1 MARQGTSTRRD
12 MGMARRFATVAAIA
26 VAALACAVPAT
37 AATPVVVGQA
47 QLGGT
52 PDIAVDGAG
61 TAHIVWEETSSAVCV
76 PRTRK
81 LVRKLR
87 RSSPTTKA
95 FNKKLKKR
103 SCKARKPIGRI
114 LKQVP
119 AGQNSIVWNGRL
131 AGRKLRPG
139 RYFALLQIRDGAGN
153 FSAVETIRFRVL
165 KPKKRRG

>member
-1 MARQGTSTRRD
+1 LDGRDGPSGDLDTTAPSVDGFSAGDTTLRPGQGTTF
-12 MGMARRFATVAAIA
+12 RFTTSEAGLAILTVRKQ
-26 VAALACAVPAT
+26 VPGLN
-37 AATPVVVGQA
+37 VGK
-47 QLGGT
+47 GRKR
-52 PDIAVDGAG
+52 
-61 TAHIVWEETSSAVCV
+61 SCV

-95 FNKKLKKR
+95 FKKKLKKR

-153 FSAVETIRFRVL
+153 LSAVETIRFRVL